1 VANLQQ
7 GTIVAEVFL
16 GSRVTMYCCYDG
28 VLGRLSGLG
37 PACGNEVFRTTT

>member
-7 GTIVAEVFL
+7 ETTVAEVFL
-16 GSRVTMYCCYDG
+16 GSRITIYYCYDG

-37 PACGNEVFRTTT
+37 PACGNEGF